1 MASVVVKTIWQSK
14 EIHEAGD
21 PPAGVESRSQLVPE
35 APGGVTNPAKGI
47 TKKKKA
53 VSFHGWVCRTL
64 FGPWG
69 ASSATPCLLL
79 LPRVEPRMSH
89 EPMHWCLNLKRS
101 SACTNVSLLNL
112 AAVEPTDSS
121 GTDSTT
127 EDSGPLALPGP
138 PASPTTPW
146 APDDPDI
153 TELLSGVNSG
163 LVRAKDSITSLKEKT
178 TRVNQHVQTLQS
190 ECSVLSENL
199 ERRRQ
204 EAEELEGYCS
214 QLKENCRKVT
224 RSVEDAEI
232 KTNVLKQNSALLEEK
247 LRYLQQQLQDETPRR
262 QEAELQELEQKLEAG
277 FSRHGL
283 GSVAPNQ
290 SCSGPPGSPEE
301 PPRLRGLVGWGTAPR
316 SGESPYGS
324 DQELQKVSAG
334 LEELRREVSSLTAR
348 WHQEEG
354 AVQEALRLLGGL
366 GGRLDGFL
374 GQWERAQREQ
384 AQTARGLQELRGRAD
399 ELCTMVER
407 SAVSVASLRSE
418 LEGLGPVKPIL
429 EELGRQLQNP
439 RRGPDHSMSLD
450 RSTQGSCARCARYG
464 GGASFLVHSESQED
478 SALKEMGQGQQL
490 SSESL
495 QHLLE
500 RALTPLVDEV
510 KQRGLAPACPSCQR
524 LHKKILPSTASPA
537 APTLLSPG
545 AGAPGL
551 GQTRQ
556 GRGPELHP
564 SAGPRRGLAGQEPA
578 ADGQDEAGVR
588 KEAEGMGG
596 AEKVATL
603 DYLHLKMCSLHDQLS
618 NLPLEGS
625 TGTMGG
631 GSSGGAPPKRGGPAP
646 EQ

>member
-21 PPAGVESRSQLVPE
+21 PPAGIESRSQLVPE
-35 APGGVTNPAKGI
+35 APGGGTSPAKGI

-53 VSFHGWVCRTL
+53 VSFHG
-64 FGPWG
+64 
-69 ASSATPCLLL
+69 
-79 LPRVEPRMSH
+79 VEPRMSH

-112 AAVEPTDSS
+112 AAMEPTDSS

-138 PASPTTPW
+138 PAAATPPW

-153 TELLSGVNSG
+153 TEIMSGVNSG

-178 TRVNQHVQTLQS
+178 TRVNQHVQNLQS

-277 FSRHGL
+277 LSRQGL
-283 GSVAPNQ
+283 GAAAPTQ
-290 SCSGPPGSPEE
+290 GCSGPPGSPDE
-301 PPRLRGLVGWGTAPR
+301 PPRPRCPAPGGWGMGPR
-316 SGESPYGS
+316 AGESPHVS
-324 DQELQKVSAG
+324 EQELQKVSTG

-399 ELCTMVER
+399 ELCT
-407 SAVSVASLRSE
+407 
-418 LEGLGPVKPIL
+418 I
-429 EELGRQLQNP
+429 
-439 RRGPDHSMSLD
+439 
-450 RSTQGSCARCARYG
+450 
-464 GGASFLVHSESQED
+464 
-478 SALKEMGQGQQL
+478 QGQQL
-490 SSESL
+490 STESL
-495 QHLLE
+495 QQLLE

-524 LHKKILPSTASPA
+524 LHKKILELERQALAKHVRAEALSST
-537 APTLLSPG
+537 L
-545 AGAPGL
+545 
-551 GQTRQ
+551 R
-556 GRGPELHP
+556 
-564 SAGPRRGLAGQEPA
+564 LA
-578 ADGQDEAGVR
+578 QDEALR
-588 KEAEGMGG
+588 AKNLLL
-596 AEKVATL
+596 T
-603 DYLHLKMCSLHDQLS
+603 DKM
-618 NLPLEGS
+618 
-625 TGTMGG
+625 
-631 GSSGGAPPKRGGPAP
+631 KP
-646 EQ
+646 E

>member
-21 PPAGVESRSQLVPE
+21 PPTGVEGRSQLVPE
-35 APGGVTNPAKGI
+35 APGGVTSPVKGI
-47 TKKKKA
+47 AKKKKA
-53 VSFHGWVCRTL
+53 VSFHG
-64 FGPWG
+64 
-69 ASSATPCLLL
+69 
-79 LPRVEPRMSH
+79 VEPRMSY
-89 EPMHWCLNLKRS
+89 EPMHCCLNLKRS

-112 AAVEPTDSS
+112 AAMEPTDSS
-121 GTDSTT
+121 GTDSTV
-127 EDSGPLALPGP
+127 EDSSLLALPVP
-138 PASPTTPW
+138 IPPW

-153 TELLSGVNSG
+153 TEILSWVNSG
-163 LVRAKDSITSLKEKT
+163 LVHAKDSITSLKEKT

-247 LRYLQQQLQDETPRR
+247 LRYLQMQDETPRR
-262 QEAELQELEQKLEAG
+262 QEAELQGLEQKLEAG
-277 FSRHGL
+277 LSRQGL
-283 GSVAPNQ
+283 GLATQPPG
-290 SCSGPPGSPEE
+290 CSSPPGSPDES
-301 PPRLRGLVGWGTAPR
+301 PRRRGLAPGGWGMGPR
-316 SGESPYGS
+316 AGEGPIVSE
-324 DQELQKVSAG
+324 QELQKISAY

-366 GGRLDGFL
+366 GGRLDSFL

-384 AQTARGLQELRGRAD
+384 AQAARGLQELRGRTE
-399 ELCTMVER
+399 ELCTTVER

-418 LEGLGPVKPIL
+418 LQALGPVKPIL
-429 EELGRQLQNP
+429 EELGRHFQSS
-439 RRGPDHSMSLD
+439 RRGSDLSMNLD
-450 RSTQGSCARCARYG
+450 RAPQGSCARCA
-464 GGASFLVHSESQED
+464 S
-478 SALKEMGQGQQL
+478 QGQQL
-490 SSESL
+490 STEFL
-495 QHLLE
+495 QQLLE

-510 KQRGLAPACPSCQR
+510 KQKGLVPACPSCQR
-524 LHKKILPSTASPA
+524 LHKKILELERQALAKHVRAEALSST
-537 APTLLSPG
+537 L
-545 AGAPGL
+545 
-551 GQTRQ
+551 R
-556 GRGPELHP
+556 
-564 SAGPRRGLAGQEPA
+564 LA
-578 ADGQDEAGVR
+578 QDEALR
-588 KEAEGMGG
+588 AKNLLLTDKMKPE
-596 AEKVATL
+596 EKVAAL

-625 TGTMGG
+625 MGTMGG
-631 GSSGGAPPKRGGPAP
+631 GSDGGTPPKRGGPTP

>member
-21 PPAGVESRSQLVPE
+21 PPAGVESRAQLVPE
-35 APGGVTNPAKGI
+35 APGGVTSPAKGI

-53 VSFHGWVCRTL
+53 VSFHG
-64 FGPWG
+64 
-69 ASSATPCLLL
+69 
-79 LPRVEPRMSH
+79 VEPRMSH

-112 AAVEPTDSS
+112 AAMEPDSS

-146 APDDPDI
+146 APEDPDI

-277 FSRHGL
+277 LSRHGL
-283 GSVAPNQ
+283 SPATPIQG
-290 SCSGPPGSPEE
+290 CSGPPGSPEE
-301 PPRLRGLVGWGTAPR
+301 PPRPRGLSSSGWGMAIR
-316 SGESPYGS
+316 AGEGPSLS
-324 DQELQKVSAG
+324 EQELQKVSTG
-334 LEELRREVSSLTAR
+334 LEELRREVSSLAAR

-384 AQTARGLQELRGRAD
+384 AQSARGLQELRGRAD

-418 LEGLGPVKPIL
+418 LEALGPVKPIL
-429 EELGRQLQNP
+429 EELGRQLQNS
-439 RRGPDHSMSLD
+439 RRGADHVLNLD
-450 RSTQGSCARCARYG
+450 RSAQGPCARCA
-464 GGASFLVHSESQED
+464 S
-478 SALKEMGQGQQL
+478 QGQQL
-490 SSESL
+490 STESL
-495 QHLLE
+495 QQLLE

-510 KQRGLAPACPSCQR
+510 KQKGLAPACPSCQR
-524 LHKKILPSTASPA
+524 LHKKILPSPVSPA

-564 SAGPRRGLAGQEPA
+564 SAGPRRGRSGQEPT

-588 KEAEGMGG
+588 TEAEGMGG
-596 AEKVATL
+596 GEKVATL
-603 DYLHLKMCSLHDQLS
+603 DYMHLKMCSLHDQLS
-618 NLPLEGS
+618 HLPLEGS
-625 TGTMGG
+625 TGAMGG
-631 GSSGGAPPKRGGPAP
+631 GSTGGAPPKRGGPGS

>member
-35 APGGVTNPAKGI
+35 APGGVTTPAKGI

-53 VSFHGWVCRTL
+53 VSFHG
-64 FGPWG
+64 
-69 ASSATPCLLL
+69 
-79 LPRVEPRMSH
+79 VEPRMSH
-89 EPMHWCLNLKRS
+89 GPMHWCLNLKRS

-112 AAVEPTDSS
+112 AATEPVDSS

-127 EDSGPLALPGP
+127 EDSGLLALPVP
-138 PASPTTPW
+138 PVSPTPPW
-146 APDDPDI
+146 ASDDPDI
-153 TELLSGVNSG
+153 TEILSGVNSG

-262 QEAELQELEQKLEAG
+262 QEAELQELEQKLDPG
-277 FSRHGL
+277 LSRHGL
-283 GSVAPNQ
+283 GPTAQ
-290 SCSGPPGSPEE
+290 SLGCSGPPGSPDE
-301 PPRLRGLVGWGTAPR
+301 PPRPRSMAPGGWGMGPR
-316 SGESPYGS
+316 AGEGPIISE
-324 DQELQKVSAG
+324 QEIQKVSAG

-384 AQTARGLQELRGRAD
+384 AQAARGLQELRGRAD
-399 ELCTMVER
+399 ELCTLVER
-407 SAVSVASLRSE
+407 SAVSVASLRSD

-429 EELGRQLQNP
+429 EELGRQFQSS
-439 RRGPDHSMSLD
+439 RRGSDLSMNLD
-450 RSTQGSCARCARYG
+450 RPPQGSCARCA
-464 GGASFLVHSESQED
+464 SQG
-478 SALKEMGQGQQL
+478 SQL
-490 SSESL
+490 STESL
-495 QHLLE
+495 QQLLE

-524 LHKKILPSTASPA
+524 LHKKILPSPASPA
-537 APTLLSPG
+537 VPTLLSPG

-564 SAGPRRGLAGQEPA
+564 SAGPRRSLAGQEPA
-578 ADGQDEAGVR
+578 ADGQDEAGG
-588 KEAEGMGG
+588 EGGRSG
-596 AEKVATL
+596 LSTLEDVLPPRSTQQPAT
-603 DYLHLKMCSLHDQLS
+603 
-618 NLPLEGS
+618 
-625 TGTMGG
+625 
-631 GSSGGAPPKRGGPAP
+631 
-646 EQ
+646 

>member
-21 PPAGVESRSQLVPE
+21 PPAGVESHSQLVPE
-35 APGGVTNPAKGI
+35 APGGVSTPAKGI

-53 VSFHGWVCRTL
+53 VSFHG
-64 FGPWG
+64 
-69 ASSATPCLLL
+69 
-79 LPRVEPRMSH
+79 VEPRMSH
-89 EPMHWCLNLKRS
+89 KPMHWCLNLKRS

-112 AAVEPTDSS
+112 AAMEPTDSS

-127 EDSGPLALPGP
+127 EDSGPLALPVP
-138 PASPTTPW
+138 PASPTLPW
-146 APDDPDI
+146 ASDDPDI
-153 TELLSGVNSG
+153 SEILSGVNSG

-214 QLKENCRKVT
+214 QLKVT
-224 RSVEDAEI
+224 QSVEDAEI

-247 LRYLQQQLQDETPRR
+247 LRYLQQQLQNETPRR
-262 QEAELQELEQKLEAG
+262 QEAELQELQQKLEAG
-277 FSRHGL
+277 LSRQGL
-283 GSVAPNQ
+283 GPPAQPPGS
-290 SCSGPPGSPEE
+290 SGPPGSPNE
-301 PPRLRGLVGWGTAPR
+301 PPRPRSMASGGWGMGPR
-316 SGESPYGS
+316 AGEGPVVSE
-324 DQELQKVSAG
+324 QELQKVSAG

-399 ELCTMVER
+399 ELCTLVER

-418 LEGLGPVKPIL
+418 LEGLGPMKPIL
-429 EELGRQLQNP
+429 EELGRQFRSS
-439 RRGPDHSMSLD
+439 RRGSDLSMTLD
-450 RSTQGSCARCARYG
+450 RPPQGSCARCA
-464 GGASFLVHSESQED
+464 S
-478 SALKEMGQGQQL
+478 QGQQL
-490 SSESL
+490 STESL
-495 QHLLE
+495 QQLLE

-524 LHKKILPSTASPA
+524 LHKKILPSLASPA

-556 GRGPELHP
+556 GRGPKLHP
-564 SAGPRRGLAGQEPA
+564 SAGPRRSLAGQEPA
-578 ADGQDEAGVR
+578 ADRQDEAGVR
-588 KEAEGMGG
+588 KEAEGVGG
-596 AEKVATL
+596 GEKVATL
-603 DYLHLKMCSLHDQLS
+603 DYVHLKMCSLHDQLS

-625 TGTMGG
+625 TGTTGG
-631 GSSGGAPPKRGGPAP
+631 GSGGGAPPKRGGPAP

>member
-21 PPAGVESRSQLVPE
+21 PPAGVESRAQLVPE
-35 APGGVTNPAKGI
+35 APGGVTTPAKGI

-53 VSFHGWVCRTL
+53 VSFHG
-64 FGPWG
+64 
-69 ASSATPCLLL
+69 
-79 LPRVEPRMSH
+79 VEPRMSH

-121 GTDSTT
+121 GTDSIT
-127 EDSGPLALPGP
+127 EDSGSLALPVP
-138 PASPTTPW
+138 PASPTPPW
-146 APDDPDI
+146 ASDDPDI
-153 TELLSGVNSG
+153 TEILSGVNSG

-214 QLKENCRKVT
+214 QLKVSRAPRPGVLTQENCRKVT

-277 FSRHGL
+277 LSRHGL
-283 GSVAPNQ
+283 GPTAQ
-290 SCSGPPGSPEE
+290 SPGCSGTPGSPDE
-301 PPRLRGLVGWGTAPR
+301 PPRPRSMAPGGWGMGPR
-316 SGESPYGS
+316 AGEGPIISE
-324 DQELQKVSAG
+324 QEMQKVSAG
-334 LEELRREVSSLTAR
+334 LEDLRREVSSLTAR

-407 SAVSVASLRSE
+407 SAVSVASLRSD

-429 EELGRQLQNP
+429 EELGRQLQSS
-439 RRGPDHSMSLD
+439 RRGSDLSMNLD
-450 RSTQGSCARCARYG
+450 RLSQGSCVRCA
-464 GGASFLVHSESQED
+464 S
-478 SALKEMGQGQQL
+478 QGQQL
-490 SSESL
+490 STESL
-495 QHLLE
+495 QQLLE

-510 KQRGLAPACPSCQR
+510 KQKGLAPACPSCQR
-524 LHKKILPSTASPA
+524 LHKKILELERQALAKHVRAEALSST
-537 APTLLSPG
+537 L
-545 AGAPGL
+545 
-551 GQTRQ
+551 R
-556 GRGPELHP
+556 
-564 SAGPRRGLAGQEPA
+564 LA
-578 ADGQDEAGVR
+578 QDEALR
-588 KEAEGMGG
+588 AKNLLLTDKMKPE
-596 AEKVATL
+596 EKVAAL

-631 GSSGGAPPKRGGPAP
+631 GSGGGTPPKRGGPTP

>member
-21 PPAGVESRSQLVPE
+21 PPAGVESRAQLVPE
-35 APGGVTNPAKGI
+35 APGGVTTPAKGI

-53 VSFHGWVCRTL
+53 VSFHG
-64 FGPWG
+64 
-69 ASSATPCLLL
+69 
-79 LPRVEPRMSH
+79 VEPRMSH

-121 GTDSTT
+121 GTDSIT
-127 EDSGPLALPGP
+127 EDSGSLALPVP
-138 PASPTTPW
+138 PASPTPPW
-146 APDDPDI
+146 ASDDPDI
-153 TELLSGVNSG
+153 TEILSGVNSG

-277 FSRHGL
+277 LSRHGL
-283 GSVAPNQ
+283 GPTAQ
-290 SCSGPPGSPEE
+290 SPGCSGTPGSPDE
-301 PPRLRGLVGWGTAPR
+301 PPRPRSMAPGGWGMGPR
-316 SGESPYGS
+316 AGEGPIISE
-324 DQELQKVSAG
+324 QEMQKVSAG
-334 LEELRREVSSLTAR
+334 LEDLRREVSSLTAR

-407 SAVSVASLRSE
+407 SAVSVASLRSD

-429 EELGRQLQNP
+429 EELGRQLQSS
-439 RRGPDHSMSLD
+439 RRGSDLSMNLD
-450 RSTQGSCARCARYG
+450 RLSQGSCVRCARAVWYPLG
-464 GGASFLVHSESQED
+464 VGIPRHRRNYPHCENQRIPD
-478 SALKEMGQGQQL
+478 ALQGQQL
-490 SSESL
+490 STESL
-495 QHLLE
+495 QQLLE

-510 KQRGLAPACPSCQR
+510 KQKGLAPACPSCQR
-524 LHKKILPSTASPA
+524 LHKKILELERQALAKHVRAEALSST
-537 APTLLSPG
+537 L
-545 AGAPGL
+545 
-551 GQTRQ
+551 R
-556 GRGPELHP
+556 
-564 SAGPRRGLAGQEPA
+564 LA
-578 ADGQDEAGVR
+578 QDEALR
-588 KEAEGMGG
+588 AKNLLLTDKMKPE
-596 AEKVATL
+596 EKVAAL

-631 GSSGGAPPKRGGPAP
+631 GSGGGTPPKRGGPTP

>member
-21 PPAGVESRSQLVPE
+21 PPAGVESHSELVPE
-35 APGGVTNPAKGI
+35 APEGVNTPAKGI

-53 VSFHGWVCRTL
+53 VSFHG
-64 FGPWG
+64 
-69 ASSATPCLLL
+69 
-79 LPRVEPRMSH
+79 VEPRMSH
-89 EPMHWCLNLKRS
+89 KPMHWCLNLKRS

-112 AAVEPTDSS
+112 AATEPTDSS

-127 EDSGPLALPGP
+127 EDSGPLALPVP
-138 PASPTTPW
+138 PASPTLPW
-146 APDDPDI
+146 ASDDPDI
-153 TELLSGVNSG
+153 SEILSGVNSG

-204 EAEELEGYCS
+204 EAEELEGYCC
-214 QLKENCRKVT
+214 QLKGPCPGVLTQENCLKVT
-224 RSVEDAEI
+224 QSVEDAEI

-247 LRYLQQQLQDETPRR
+247 LRYLQQQLQNETPRR

-277 FSRHGL
+277 LSLQGL
-283 GSVAPNQ
+283 GPPAQPPGS
-290 SCSGPPGSPEE
+290 SGPPGSPNE
-301 PPRLRGLVGWGTAPR
+301 PPRPRSMASGGWGMRPR
-316 SGESPYGS
+316 AGEGPVVSE
-324 DQELQKVSAG
+324 QELQKVSAG

-399 ELCTMVER
+399 ELCTLVER

-418 LEGLGPVKPIL
+418 LEGLGPMKPIL
-429 EELGRQLQNP
+429 EELGRQFRSS
-439 RRGPDHSMSLD
+439 RRGSDLSMTLD
-450 RSTQGSCARCARYG
+450 RPPQGSCARCA
-464 GGASFLVHSESQED
+464 S
-478 SALKEMGQGQQL
+478 QGQQL
-490 SSESL
+490 STESL
-495 QHLLE
+495 QQLLE

-524 LHKKILPSTASPA
+524 LHKKILPSPASPA

-551 GQTRQ
+551 GQTHQ
-556 GRGPELHP
+556 GRGPKLHP
-564 SAGPRRGLAGQEPA
+564 STGPRRSLAGQEPA
-578 ADGQDEAGVR
+578 ADRQDEAGVR
-588 KEAEGMGG
+588 KEAEGVGG
-596 AEKVATL
+596 GEKVATL
-603 DYLHLKMCSLHDQLS
+603 DYVHLKMCSLHDQLS

-631 GSSGGAPPKRGGPAP
+631 GSGGGAPPKRGGPAP

>member
-21 PPAGVESRSQLVPE
+21 PPAGVESRAQLVPE
-35 APGGVTNPAKGI
+35 APGGVTSPAKGI

-53 VSFHGWVCRTL
+53 VSFHG
-64 FGPWG
+64 
-69 ASSATPCLLL
+69 
-79 LPRVEPRMSH
+79 VEPRMSH
-89 EPMHWCLNLKRS
+89 ESMHWCLNLKRS

-112 AAVEPTDSS
+112 AAMEPDSS

-146 APDDPDI
+146 APEDPDI

-262 QEAELQELEQKLEAG
+262 QEAELQELERKLEAG
-277 FSRHGL
+277 LSRHGL
-283 GSVAPNQ
+283 GPTTPVQ
-290 SCSGPPGSPEE
+290 GCSGPPGSPEE
-301 PPRLRGLVGWGTAPR
+301 PPRPRGLSSTGWGMAIR
-316 SGESPYGS
+316 AGEGPSPS
-324 DQELQKVSAG
+324 EQELQKVSTG
-334 LEELRREVSSLTAR
+334 LEELRPWLSWNSVDRTGPQTQRSACLCLPSEEREVSSLAAR

-384 AQTARGLQELRGRAD
+384 AQTARGLQELRGRAE
-399 ELCTMVER
+399 ELYTMVER
-407 SAVSVASLRSE
+407 SAVSVASLRRE
-418 LEGLGPVKPIL
+418 LEALGPVKPIL
-429 EELGRQLQNP
+429 EELGRQLQNS
-439 RRGPDHSMSLD
+439 RRGADHVLNLD
-450 RSTQGSCARCARYG
+450 RSAQGPCALCA
-464 GGASFLVHSESQED
+464 S
-478 SALKEMGQGQQL
+478 QGQQL
-490 SSESL
+490 SMESL
-495 QHLLE
+495 QQLLE
-500 RALTPLVDEV
+500 RALTPLLDEV
-510 KQRGLAPACPSCQR
+510 KQKGLAPACPNCQR
-524 LHKKILPSTASPA
+524 LHKKILELERQALAKRVRAEALSST
-537 APTLLSPG
+537 L
-545 AGAPGL
+545 
-551 GQTRQ
+551 R
-556 GRGPELHP
+556 
-564 SAGPRRGLAGQEPA
+564 LA
-578 ADGQDEAGVR
+578 QDEVVR
-588 KEAEGMGG
+588 AKNLLL
-596 AEKVATL
+596 T
-603 DYLHLKMCSLHDQLS
+603 DKM
-618 NLPLEGS
+618 
-625 TGTMGG
+625 
-631 GSSGGAPPKRGGPAP
+631 KP
-646 EQ
+646 E

>member
-1 MASVVVKTIWQSK
+1 MRQACGDRNFEGQWSKEVDSLRGRSPWERGAPHAMASVVVKTIWQSK

-35 APGGVTNPAKGI
+35 APGGVTSPAKGI
-47 TKKKKA
+47 SKKKKA
-53 VSFHGWVCRTL
+53 VSFHG
-64 FGPWG
+64 
-69 ASSATPCLLL
+69 
-79 LPRVEPRMSH
+79 VEPRMSH

-112 AAVEPTDSS
+112 ATMEPTDSS

-127 EDSGPLALPGP
+127 DDSGLLALPGP
-138 PASPTTPW
+138 PASPTPPW

-153 TELLSGVNSG
+153 TEILNGVNSG

-214 QLKENCRKVT
+214 QLKGPRPGVLTQENCRKVT

-232 KTNVLKQNSALLEEK
+232 KTNVLKQNSALLE
-247 LRYLQQQLQDETPRR
+247 DETPRR

-277 FSRHGL
+277 LSRHGL
-283 GSVAPNQ
+283 GPAAQ
-290 SCSGPPGSPEE
+290 PPGSSGSPGSPKE
-301 PPRLRGLVGWGTAPR
+301 PPRPRSLAPGGWGMGPR
-316 SGESPYGS
+316 TGESPIGS
-324 DQELQKVSAG
+324 EQELQKVCAG

-384 AQTARGLQELRGRAD
+384 AQTARGLQELRGRTD

-407 SAVSVASLRSE
+407 SAVSVASLRSD

-429 EELGRQLQNP
+429 EELGRQFQSS
-439 RRGPDHSMSLD
+439 RRGSDLSMNLD
-450 RSTQGSCARCARYG
+450 RGPQGSCARCA
-464 GGASFLVHSESQED
+464 S
-478 SALKEMGQGQQL
+478 QGQQL
-490 SSESL
+490 STESL
-495 QHLLE
+495 QQLLE

-510 KQRGLAPACPSCQR
+510 KQRGLAPACPNCQR
-524 LHKKILPSTASPA
+524 LHKKILELERQALAKHVRAEALSST
-537 APTLLSPG
+537 L
-545 AGAPGL
+545 
-551 GQTRQ
+551 R
-556 GRGPELHP
+556 
-564 SAGPRRGLAGQEPA
+564 LA
-578 ADGQDEAGVR
+578 QDEALR
-588 KEAEGMGG
+588 AKNLLLTDKMKPEEKG
-596 AEKVATL
+596 AAL

-631 GSSGGAPPKRGGPAP
+631 GSGGGTPPKRGGPAP

>member
-21 PPAGVESRSQLVPE
+21 PPVGVESRAQLVPE
-35 APGGVTNPAKGI
+35 APGGVTSPTKGI

-53 VSFHGWVCRTL
+53 VSFHG
-64 FGPWG
+64 
-69 ASSATPCLLL
+69 
-79 LPRVEPRMSH
+79 VEPRMSH

-112 AAVEPTDSS
+112 AAMEPDSS

-138 PASPTTPW
+138 PASPVPPW
-146 APDDPDI
+146 APEDPDI

-214 QLKENCRKVT
+214 QLKE
-224 RSVEDAEI
+224 
-232 KTNVLKQNSALLEEK
+232 K

-277 FSRHGL
+277 LSRHGL
-283 GSVAPNQ
+283 SSATPNQ
-290 SCSGPPGSPEE
+290 GCSGPPGSPEE
-301 PPRLRGLVGWGTAPR
+301 PPRPRGLASSAWGMAPR
-316 SGESPYGS
+316 AGEGPSLTE
-324 DQELQKVSAG
+324 QELQKVSTG
-334 LEELRREVSSLTAR
+334 LEELRREVSSLAAR

-374 GQWERAQREQ
+374 GQWELAQREQ
-384 AQTARGLQELRGRAD
+384 AQSARGLQELRGRAD

-418 LEGLGPVKPIL
+418 LEALGPVKPVL
-429 EELGRQLQNP
+429 EELGRQLQNS
-439 RRGPDHSMSLD
+439 RRGADHVLNLD
-450 RSTQGSCARCARYG
+450 RSAQGPCARCA
-464 GGASFLVHSESQED
+464 S
-478 SALKEMGQGQQL
+478 QGQQL
-490 SSESL
+490 STESL
-495 QHLLE
+495 QQLLE

-510 KQRGLAPACPSCQR
+510 KQKGLAPACPSCQR
-524 LHKKILPSTASPA
+524 LHKKILELERQALAKHVRAEALSST
-537 APTLLSPG
+537 L
-545 AGAPGL
+545 
-551 GQTRQ
+551 R
-556 GRGPELHP
+556 
-564 SAGPRRGLAGQEPA
+564 LA
-578 ADGQDEAGVR
+578 QDEAVR
-588 KEAEGMGG
+588 AKNLLLTDKMKPE
-596 AEKVATL
+596 EKVATL
-603 DYLHLKMCSLHDQLS
+603 DYMHLKMCSLHDQLS
-618 NLPLEGS
+618 HLPLEGS
-625 TGTMGG
+625 TGAMGG
-631 GSSGGAPPKRGGPAP
+631 GSTGAAPPKRGGPGS

>member
-21 PPAGVESRSQLVPE
+21 PPAGVESHSELVPE
-35 APGGVTNPAKGI
+35 APEGVNTPAKGI

-53 VSFHGWVCRTL
+53 VSFHG
-64 FGPWG
+64 
-69 ASSATPCLLL
+69 
-79 LPRVEPRMSH
+79 VEPRMSH
-89 EPMHWCLNLKRS
+89 KPMHWCLNLKRS

-112 AAVEPTDSS
+112 AATEPTDSS

-127 EDSGPLALPGP
+127 EDSGPLALPVP
-138 PASPTTPW
+138 PASPTLPW
-146 APDDPDI
+146 ASDDPDI
-153 TELLSGVNSG
+153 SEILSGVNSG

-204 EAEELEGYCS
+204 EAEELEGYCC
-214 QLKENCRKVT
+214 QLKGPCPGVLTQENCLKVT
-224 RSVEDAEI
+224 QSVEDAEI

-247 LRYLQQQLQDETPRR
+247 LRYLQQQLQNETPRR

-277 FSRHGL
+277 LSLQGL
-283 GSVAPNQ
+283 GPPAQPPGS
-290 SCSGPPGSPEE
+290 SGPPGSPNE
-301 PPRLRGLVGWGTAPR
+301 PPRPRSMASGGWGMRPR
-316 SGESPYGS
+316 AGEGPVVSE
-324 DQELQKVSAG
+324 QELQKVSAG

-399 ELCTMVER
+399 ELCTLVER

-418 LEGLGPVKPIL
+418 LEGLGPMKPIL
-429 EELGRQLQNP
+429 EELGRQFRSS
-439 RRGPDHSMSLD
+439 RRGSDLSMTLD
-450 RSTQGSCARCARYG
+450 RPPQGSCARCA
-464 GGASFLVHSESQED
+464 S
-478 SALKEMGQGQQL
+478 QGQQL
-490 SSESL
+490 STESL
-495 QHLLE
+495 QQLLE

-524 LHKKILPSTASPA
+524 LHKKILELERQALAKHIRAEALSST
-537 APTLLSPG
+537 L
-545 AGAPGL
+545 
-551 GQTRQ
+551 R
-556 GRGPELHP
+556 
-564 SAGPRRGLAGQEPA
+564 LA
-578 ADGQDEAGVR
+578 QDEALR
-588 KEAEGMGG
+588 AKNLLLTDKMKPE
-596 AEKVATL
+596 EKVATL
-603 DYLHLKMCSLHDQLS
+603 DYVHLKMCSLHDQLS

-631 GSSGGAPPKRGGPAP
+631 GSGGGAPPKRGGPAP

>member
-21 PPAGVESRSQLVPE
+21 PPAGVESRSQVVPE
-35 APGGVTNPAKGI
+35 APGGVTTPAKGI

-53 VSFHGWVCRTL
+53 VSFHG
-64 FGPWG
+64 
-69 ASSATPCLLL
+69 
-79 LPRVEPRMSH
+79 VEPRMSH

-112 AAVEPTDSS
+112 AAMEPTDSS

-127 EDSGPLALPGP
+127 DDSGPLALPVP
-138 PASPTTPW
+138 PASPTQPW
-146 APDDPDI
+146 ASDDPDI
-153 TELLSGVNSG
+153 TEILSGVNSG

-247 LRYLQQQLQDETPRR
+247 LRFLQQQLQDETPRR
-262 QEAELQELEQKLEAG
+262 QEAELQELEQKLDAG
-277 FSRHGL
+277 LSRHGL
-283 GSVAPNQ
+283 GPVAP
-290 SCSGPPGSPEE
+290 SPGCSGPPGSPDE
-301 PPRLRGLVGWGTAPR
+301 PPRPRSMAPGGWGMGPR
-316 SGESPYGS
+316 AGEGPIISE
-324 DQELQKVSAG
+324 QELQKFSAG

-384 AQTARGLQELRGRAD
+384 AQAARGLQELRGRAD

-407 SAVSVASLRSE
+407 SAVSVASLRSD

-429 EELGRQLQNP
+429 EELGRQFQSS
-439 RRGPDHSMSLD
+439 RRGSDLSMNLD
-450 RSTQGSCARCARYG
+450 RPPQGSCARCA
-464 GGASFLVHSESQED
+464 SQG
-478 SALKEMGQGQQL
+478 SQL

-495 QHLLE
+495 QQLLE

-524 LHKKILPSTASPA
+524 LHKKILPSPASPA

-564 SAGPRRGLAGQEPA
+564 SAGPRRSLAGQEPA

-596 AEKVATL
+596 GEKVATL

-631 GSSGGAPPKRGGPAP
+631 GSGGTTPPKRGGPTP

>member
-53 VSFHGWVCRTL
+53 VSFHG
-64 FGPWG
+64 
-69 ASSATPCLLL
+69 
-79 LPRVEPRMSH
+79 VEPRMSH

-283 GSVAPNQ
+283 GSAGPNLG
-290 SCSGPPGSPEE
+290 CSGPPGSPEE

-429 EELGRQLQNP
+429 EELGRQFQNP

-450 RSTQGSCARCARYG
+450 RPTQGSCARCA
-464 GGASFLVHSESQED
+464 S
-478 SALKEMGQGQQL
+478 QGQQL

-524 LHKKILPSTASPA
+524 LHKKILELERQALAKHVRAEALSST
-537 APTLLSPG
+537 L
-545 AGAPGL
+545 
-551 GQTRQ
+551 R
-556 GRGPELHP
+556 
-564 SAGPRRGLAGQEPA
+564 LA
-578 ADGQDEAGVR
+578 QDEALR
-588 KEAEGMGG
+588 AKNLLLTDKMKPE
-596 AEKVATL
+596 EKVATL

>member
-21 PPAGVESRSQLVPE
+21 PPAGVESCSQLIPE
-35 APGGVTNPAKGI
+35 APGGVISPAKGI

-53 VSFHGWVCRTL
+53 VSFHG
-64 FGPWG
+64 
-69 ASSATPCLLL
+69 
-79 LPRVEPRMSH
+79 VEPRMSH

-112 AAVEPTDSS
+112 AAMETTDSS

-127 EDSGPLALPGP
+127 EDSSGPPALLGP
-138 PASPTTPW
+138 PASPAPPW

-153 TELLSGVNSG
+153 TEILSGVNNG

-178 TRVNQHVQTLQS
+178 TRVNQHVQSLQS

-214 QLKENCRKVT
+214 QLKGPCPGVLTQENCRKVT

-277 FSRHGL
+277 LSRHGL
-283 GSVAPNQ
+283 GPAAASQ
-290 SCSGPPGSPEE
+290 GCSGPPGSPNE
-301 PPRLRGLVGWGTAPR
+301 PPRPRSMAPGGWGWGQGR
-316 SGESPYGS
+316 GEPLASE
-324 DQELQKVSAG
+324 QELQRVSAG
-334 LEELRREVSSLTAR
+334 LEKSRRDVSSLTAR

-399 ELCTMVER
+399 ELCNLVER

-429 EELGRQLQNP
+429 EELGRQLQSS
-439 RRGPDHSMSLD
+439 RRGSDLSMNLD
-450 RSTQGSCARCARYG
+450 RSPQGSCARCA
-464 GGASFLVHSESQED
+464 S
-478 SALKEMGQGQQL
+478 QGQQL
-490 SSESL
+490 STESL
-495 QHLLE
+495 QQLLE

-524 LHKKILPSTASPA
+524 LHKKILELERQALAKHVRAEALSST
-537 APTLLSPG
+537 L
-545 AGAPGL
+545 
-551 GQTRQ
+551 R
-556 GRGPELHP
+556 
-564 SAGPRRGLAGQEPA
+564 LA
-578 ADGQDEAGVR
+578 QDEALR
-588 KEAEGMGG
+588 AKNLLLTDKMKPE
-596 AEKVATL
+596 EKVAAL
-603 DYLHLKMCSLHDQLS
+603 DYLHLKMCSIHDQLS

-631 GSSGGAPPKRGGPAP
+631 SSGGTPPKRGGSAP

>member
-21 PPAGVESRSQLVPE
+21 PPAGVESHSQMVPK
-35 APGGVTNPAKGI
+35 APGGVTSPAKGI
-47 TKKKKA
+47 SKKKKA
-53 VSFHGWVCRTL
+53 VSFHG
-64 FGPWG
+64 
-69 ASSATPCLLL
+69 
-79 LPRVEPRMSH
+79 VEPRMSH

-121 GTDSTT
+121 VTDSTT
-127 EDSGPLALPGP
+127 DDSSSLALPVP
-138 PASPTTPW
+138 PASPTPPW

-153 TELLSGVNSG
+153 TEILSGVNSG

-214 QLKENCRKVT
+214 QLKE
-224 RSVEDAEI
+224 
-232 KTNVLKQNSALLEEK
+232 K
-247 LRYLQQQLQDETPRR
+247 LRYLQQHLQDETPRR
-262 QEAELQELEQKLEAG
+262 QEAQLQELEQKLEAG
-277 FSRHGL
+277 LSRQGLNLAAQPL
-283 GSVAPNQ
+283 GS
-290 SCSGPPGSPEE
+290 SGSPGSPED
-301 PPRLRGLVGWGTAPR
+301 PPRPR
-316 SGESPYGS
+316 SLVPGSWGMGPRAGEGLGMSE
-324 DQELQKVSAG
+324 QEVQKVSTG

-384 AQTARGLQELRGRAD
+384 AQTARGLQELRGRTD

-429 EELGRQLQNP
+429 EELGRQLQNS
-439 RRGPDHSMSLD
+439 RRGSDLTMNLD
-450 RSTQGSCARCARYG
+450 RVPQGGSCTRCA
-464 GGASFLVHSESQED
+464 S
-478 SALKEMGQGQQL
+478 QGQQL
-490 SSESL
+490 STESL
-495 QHLLE
+495 QQLLE

-524 LHKKILPSTASPA
+524 LHKKILPSQASPA

-564 SAGPRRGLAGQEPA
+564 SAGPRRSHAGQEPA
-578 ADGQDEAGVR
+578 ADGQDEAGG
-588 KEAEGMGG
+588 EGGLSG
-596 AEKVATL
+596 LSTLEDVLPPRSTQQPAT
-603 DYLHLKMCSLHDQLS
+603 
-618 NLPLEGS
+618 
-625 TGTMGG
+625 
-631 GSSGGAPPKRGGPAP
+631 
-646 EQ
+646 

>member
-35 APGGVTNPAKGI
+35 TPGGVTSPVKGI
-47 TKKKKA
+47 AKKKKA
-53 VSFHGWVCRTL
+53 VSFHG
-64 FGPWG
+64 
-69 ASSATPCLLL
+69 
-79 LPRVEPRMSH
+79 VEPRMSH

-112 AAVEPTDSS
+112 AAMEPTDSS

-127 EDSGPLALPGP
+127 EDSSSLALPVP
-138 PASPTTPW
+138 PASPTPPW

-153 TELLSGVNSG
+153 TEILKKSLPPGLMEQEHRESKTRSPGPQFHQPFQGRIKSGVNSG

-199 ERRRQ
+199 EKRRQ

-277 FSRHGL
+277 LSRHGL
-283 GSVAPNQ
+283 GPATQPPG
-290 SCSGPPGSPEE
+290 CSGPPGSPDE
-301 PPRLRGLVGWGTAPR
+301 PPRPRGLAPGGWGMGPR
-316 SGESPYGS
+316 AGEGPIVSE
-324 DQELQKVSAG
+324 QELQKVSAG
-334 LEELRREVSSLTAR
+334 LEELR
-348 WHQEEG
+348 
-354 AVQEALRLLGGL
+354 
-366 GGRLDGFL
+366 
-374 GQWERAQREQ
+374 
-384 AQTARGLQELRGRAD
+384 
-399 ELCTMVER
+399 VER

-429 EELGRQLQNP
+429 EELGRQFQSS
-439 RRGPDHSMSLD
+439 RRVSDLSMNLD
-450 RSTQGSCARCARYG
+450 RGAQGSCTRCA
-464 GGASFLVHSESQED
+464 S
-478 SALKEMGQGQQL
+478 QGQQL
-490 SSESL
+490 STESL
-495 QHLLE
+495 QQLLE

-524 LHKKILPSTASPA
+524 LHKKILVPRTMGHRGPVCDQ
-537 APTLLSPG
+537 G
-545 AGAPGL
+545 RGRGAPG
-551 GQTRQ
+551 TRILL
-556 GRGPELHP
+556 ELERQ
-564 SAGPRRGLAGQEPA
+564 ALAKHVRAEA
-578 ADGQDEAGVR
+578 LSSTLRLAQDEALR
-588 KEAEGMGG
+588 AKNLLLTDKMKPE
-596 AEKVATL
+596 EKVAAL

-631 GSSGGAPPKRGGPAP
+631 GSGGGTPPKRGGPTP

>member
-21 PPAGVESRSQLVPE
+21 PPAGVESHSELVPE
-35 APGGVTNPAKGI
+35 APEGVSPPAKGI

-53 VSFHGWVCRTL
+53 VSFHG
-64 FGPWG
+64 
-69 ASSATPCLLL
+69 
-79 LPRVEPRMSH
+79 VEPRMSH
-89 EPMHWCLNLKRS
+89 KPMHWCLNLKRS

-112 AAVEPTDSS
+112 AAMEPTDSS

-127 EDSGPLALPGP
+127 EDSGPLALPVP
-138 PASPTTPW
+138 PASPTLPW
-146 APDDPDI
+146 ASDDPDI
-153 TELLSGVNSG
+153 SEILSGVNSG

-214 QLKENCRKVT
+214 QLKENCLKVT
-224 RSVEDAEI
+224 QSVEDAEI

-247 LRYLQQQLQDETPRR
+247 LRYLQQQLQNETPRR

-277 FSRHGL
+277 LSRQGL
-283 GSVAPNQ
+283 GPPAQPHGS
-290 SCSGPPGSPEE
+290 SGPPGSPNE
-301 PPRLRGLVGWGTAPR
+301 PPRPRSLASGGWGMGPR
-316 SGESPYGS
+316 AGEGPVVSE
-324 DQELQKVSAG
+324 QELQKVSAG

-399 ELCTMVER
+399 ELYTLVER

-418 LEGLGPVKPIL
+418 LEGLGPMKPIL
-429 EELGRQLQNP
+429 EELGRQFRSS
-439 RRGPDHSMSLD
+439 RRGSDLSMTLD
-450 RSTQGSCARCARYG
+450 RPPQGSCARCA
-464 GGASFLVHSESQED
+464 S
-478 SALKEMGQGQQL
+478 QGQQL
-490 SSESL
+490 STESL
-495 QHLLE
+495 QQLLE

-524 LHKKILPSTASPA
+524 LHKKILPSPASPA

-551 GQTRQ
+551 GQTHQ
-556 GRGPELHP
+556 GRGPKLHP
-564 SAGPRRGLAGQEPA
+564 SAGPRRSLAGQEPA
-578 ADGQDEAGVR
+578 ADRQDEAGG
-588 KEAEGMGG
+588 EGGHSG
-596 AEKVATL
+596 LCTPEDVLPPRSTQQPAT
-603 DYLHLKMCSLHDQLS
+603 
-618 NLPLEGS
+618 
-625 TGTMGG
+625 
-631 GSSGGAPPKRGGPAP
+631 
-646 EQ
+646 

>member
-21 PPAGVESRSQLVPE
+21 PPVGVESRAQLVPE
-35 APGGVTNPAKGI
+35 APGGVTSPTKGI

-53 VSFHGWVCRTL
+53 VSFHG
-64 FGPWG
+64 
-69 ASSATPCLLL
+69 
-79 LPRVEPRMSH
+79 VEPRMSH

-112 AAVEPTDSS
+112 AAMEPDSS

-138 PASPTTPW
+138 PASPVPPW
-146 APDDPDI
+146 APEDPDI

-224 RSVEDAEI
+224 RSVEDAET

-277 FSRHGL
+277 LSRHGL
-283 GSVAPNQ
+283 SSATPNQ
-290 SCSGPPGSPEE
+290 GCSGPPGSPEE
-301 PPRLRGLVGWGTAPR
+301 PPRPRGLASSAWGMAPR
-316 SGESPYGS
+316 AGEGPSLTE
-324 DQELQKVSAG
+324 QELQKVSTG
-334 LEELRREVSSLTAR
+334 LEELRREVSSLAAR

-374 GQWERAQREQ
+374 GQWELAQREQ
-384 AQTARGLQELRGRAD
+384 AQSARGLQELRGRAD

-418 LEGLGPVKPIL
+418 LEALGPVKPVL
-429 EELGRQLQNP
+429 EELGRQLQNS
-439 RRGPDHSMSLD
+439 RRGADHVLNLD
-450 RSTQGSCARCARYG
+450 RSAQGPCARCA
-464 GGASFLVHSESQED
+464 S
-478 SALKEMGQGQQL
+478 QGQQL
-490 SSESL
+490 STESL
-495 QHLLE
+495 QQLLE

-510 KQRGLAPACPSCQR
+510 KQKGLAPACPSCQR
-524 LHKKILPSTASPA
+524 LHKKILPSPVSPA

-564 SAGPRRGLAGQEPA
+564 SAGPRRSRSGQEPT
-578 ADGQDEAGVR
+578 ADGQDEAGG
-588 KEAEGMGG
+588 EGGHFG
-596 AEKVATL
+596 LYAFEDVFPPRPAQPPAT
-603 DYLHLKMCSLHDQLS
+603 
-618 NLPLEGS
+618 
-625 TGTMGG
+625 
-631 GSSGGAPPKRGGPAP
+631 
-646 EQ
+646 

>member
-35 APGGVTNPAKGI
+35 TPGGVTSPVKGI
-47 TKKKKA
+47 AKKKKA
-53 VSFHGWVCRTL
+53 VSFHG
-64 FGPWG
+64 
-69 ASSATPCLLL
+69 
-79 LPRVEPRMSH
+79 VEPRMSH

-112 AAVEPTDSS
+112 AAMEPTDSS

-127 EDSGPLALPGP
+127 EDSSSLALPMP
-138 PASPTTPW
+138 PASPTPPW
-146 APDDPDI
+146 APDDPDV
-153 TELLSGVNSG
+153 TEILSGVNSG

-178 TRVNQHVQTLQS
+178 TRVNQHMQTLQS

-277 FSRHGL
+277 LSRHGL
-283 GSVAPNQ
+283 GPATQPPG
-290 SCSGPPGSPEE
+290 CSGPSGSPDE
-301 PPRLRGLVGWGTAPR
+301 PPRPRGLAPGGWGMGPR
-316 SGESPYGS
+316 AGEGPIVSE
-324 DQELQKVSAG
+324 QELQKVSAG
-334 LEELRREVSSLTAR
+334 LEELR
-348 WHQEEG
+348 
-354 AVQEALRLLGGL
+354 
-366 GGRLDGFL
+366 
-374 GQWERAQREQ
+374 
-384 AQTARGLQELRGRAD
+384 
-399 ELCTMVER
+399 VER

-429 EELGRQLQNP
+429 EELGRQFQSS
-439 RRGPDHSMSLD
+439 RRVSDLSMNLD
-450 RSTQGSCARCARYG
+450 RGAQGSFTRCA
-464 GGASFLVHSESQED
+464 S
-478 SALKEMGQGQQL
+478 QGQQL
-490 SSESL
+490 STESL
-495 QHLLE
+495 QQLLE

-524 LHKKILPSTASPA
+524 LHKKILVPRTMGHHGPVCDQ
-537 APTLLSPG
+537 G
-545 AGAPGL
+545 RGRGAPG
-551 GQTRQ
+551 TRILL
-556 GRGPELHP
+556 ELERQ
-564 SAGPRRGLAGQEPA
+564 ALAKHVRAEA
-578 ADGQDEAGVR
+578 LSSTLRLAQDEALR
-588 KEAEGMGG
+588 AKNLLLTDKMKPE
-596 AEKVATL
+596 EKVAAL

-631 GSSGGAPPKRGGPAP
+631 GSGGGTPPKRGGPTP

>member
-21 PPAGVESRSQLVPE
+21 PPAGVESRCQLVPE

-53 VSFHGWVCRTL
+53 VSFHG
-64 FGPWG
+64 
-69 ASSATPCLLL
+69 
-79 LPRVEPRMSH
+79 VEPRMSH

-262 QEAELQELEQKLEAG
+262 QETELQELEQKLEAG
-277 FSRHGL
+277 FSRLGL

-290 SCSGPPGSPEE
+290 GCSGPPGSPEE

-429 EELGRQLQNP
+429 EELGRQFQNP

-450 RSTQGSCARCARYG
+450 RSTQGSCARCA
-464 GGASFLVHSESQED
+464 S
-478 SALKEMGQGQQL
+478 QGQQL

-524 LHKKILPSTASPA
+524 LHKKILELERQALAKHVRAEALSST
-537 APTLLSPG
+537 L
-545 AGAPGL
+545 
-551 GQTRQ
+551 R
-556 GRGPELHP
+556 
-564 SAGPRRGLAGQEPA
+564 LA
-578 ADGQDEAGVR
+578 QDEALR
-588 KEAEGMGG
+588 AKNLLLTDKMKPE
-596 AEKVATL
+596 EKVATL

>member
-1 MASVVVKTIWQSK
+1 MRQACGDRNFEGQWSKEVDSLRGRSPWERGAPHAMASVVVKTIWQSK

-35 APGGVTNPAKGI
+35 APGGVTSPAKGI
-47 TKKKKA
+47 SKKKKA
-53 VSFHGWVCRTL
+53 VSFHG
-64 FGPWG
+64 
-69 ASSATPCLLL
+69 
-79 LPRVEPRMSH
+79 VEPRMSH

-112 AAVEPTDSS
+112 ATMEPTDSS

-127 EDSGPLALPGP
+127 DDSGLLALPGP
-138 PASPTTPW
+138 PASPTPPW

-153 TELLSGVNSG
+153 TEILNGVNSG

-232 KTNVLKQNSALLEEK
+232 KTNVLKQNSALLE
-247 LRYLQQQLQDETPRR
+247 DETPRR

-277 FSRHGL
+277 LSRHGL
-283 GSVAPNQ
+283 GPAAQ
-290 SCSGPPGSPEE
+290 PPGSSGSPGSPKE
-301 PPRLRGLVGWGTAPR
+301 PPRPRSLAPGGWGMGPR
-316 SGESPYGS
+316 TGESPIGS
-324 DQELQKVSAG
+324 EQELQKVSAG

-384 AQTARGLQELRGRAD
+384 AQTARGLQELRGRTD

-407 SAVSVASLRSE
+407 SAVSVASLRSD

-429 EELGRQLQNP
+429 EELGRQFQSS
-439 RRGPDHSMSLD
+439 RRGSDLSMNLD
-450 RSTQGSCARCARYG
+450 RGPQGSCARCA
-464 GGASFLVHSESQED
+464 S
-478 SALKEMGQGQQL
+478 QGQQL
-490 SSESL
+490 STESL
-495 QHLLE
+495 QQLLE

-510 KQRGLAPACPSCQR
+510 KQRGLAPACPNCQR
-524 LHKKILPSTASPA
+524 LHKKILELERQALAKHVRAEALSST
-537 APTLLSPG
+537 L
-545 AGAPGL
+545 
-551 GQTRQ
+551 R
-556 GRGPELHP
+556 
-564 SAGPRRGLAGQEPA
+564 LA
-578 ADGQDEAGVR
+578 QDEALR
-588 KEAEGMGG
+588 AKNLLLTDKMKPEEKG
-596 AEKVATL
+596 AAL

-631 GSSGGAPPKRGGPAP
+631 GSGGGTPPKRGGPAP

>member
-1 MASVVVKTIWQSK
+1 
-14 EIHEAGD
+14 
-21 PPAGVESRSQLVPE
+21 
-35 APGGVTNPAKGI
+35 
-47 TKKKKA
+47 
-53 VSFHGWVCRTL
+53 
-64 FGPWG
+64 
-69 ASSATPCLLL
+69 
-79 LPRVEPRMSH
+79 MSH

-121 GTDSTT
+121 ATDSITD
-127 EDSGPLALPGP
+127 DSGLLALPS
-138 PASPTTPW
+138 ASPTPPW
-146 APDDPDI
+146 APEDPDI

-204 EAEELEGYCS
+204 EAEELEGYCT

-262 QEAELQELEQKLEAG
+262 QEAQLQELEQKLEAG
-277 FSRHGL
+277 LSRQGL
-283 GSVAPNQ
+283 SLAAQPPG
-290 SCSGPPGSPEE
+290 CSGPPGSPDE
-301 PPRLRGLVGWGTAPR
+301 PPRQRSLAPGGRGLGPR
-316 SGESPYGS
+316 AGEGLILS

-334 LEELRREVSSLTAR
+334 LEELR
-348 WHQEEG
+348 
-354 AVQEALRLLGGL
+354 
-366 GGRLDGFL
+366 
-374 GQWERAQREQ
+374 
-384 AQTARGLQELRGRAD
+384 
-399 ELCTMVER
+399 VER
-407 SAVSVASLRSE
+407 SAVSVASLRND
-418 LEGLGPVKPIL
+418 LEGLGPMKPIL
-429 EELGRQLQNP
+429 EELGRQFQSS
-439 RRGPDHSMSLD
+439 RRGSDLTMSLD
-450 RSTQGSCARCARYG
+450 RVPQGPCMRCA
-464 GGASFLVHSESQED
+464 S
-478 SALKEMGQGQQL
+478 QGQQL
-490 SSESL
+490 STESL
-495 QHLLE
+495 QQLLE

-510 KQRGLAPACPSCQR
+510 KQKGLAPACPSCQR
-524 LHKKILPSTASPA
+524 LHKKILPSQASPA

-564 SAGPRRGLAGQEPA
+564 SDGPRRGLAGQEPA

-588 KEAEGMGG
+588 KEAEGKGG
-596 AEKVATL
+596 GEKAASL

-618 NLPLEGS
+618 TLPLEGS

-631 GSSGGAPPKRGGPAP
+631 GGSGGGTPPKRGGPNS
-646 EQ
+646 

>member
-21 PPAGVESRSQLVPE
+21 PPAGVDSRCQLVPE
-35 APGGVTNPAKGI
+35 APGGVTIPAKGI
-47 TKKKKA
+47 SKKKKA
-53 VSFHGWVCRTL
+53 VSFHG
-64 FGPWG
+64 
-69 ASSATPCLLL
+69 
-79 LPRVEPRMSH
+79 VEPRMSH

-127 EDSGPLALPGP
+127 EDSGPLVLPGP
-138 PASPTTPW
+138 PASPTLPW

-153 TELLSGVNSG
+153 TEILSGVNSG
-163 LVRAKDSITSLKEKT
+163 LVRAKDSITSLKERT

-214 QLKENCRKVT
+214 QLKGRRPGVLTQENCRKVT
-224 RSVEDAEI
+224 RSVEDAEM
-232 KTNVLKQNSALLEEK
+232 KTNLLKQNSAMLEEK

-277 FSRHGL
+277 LSRHGL
-283 GSVAPNQ
+283 GPAAPPQ
-290 SCSGPPGSPEE
+290 GCSGPPGSPDE
-301 PPRLRGLVGWGTAPR
+301 PPRPRGLAPGGWGVGPR
-316 SGESPYGS
+316 AGESPHVS
-324 DQELQKVSAG
+324 EQELQKVSAG

-399 ELCTMVER
+399 ELCTM
-407 SAVSVASLRSE
+407 SE

-429 EELGRQLQNP
+429 EELGRQFQNS
-439 RRGPDHSMSLD
+439 RRGPDLSVTLD
-450 RSTQGSCARCARYG
+450 RSPQGSCARCA
-464 GGASFLVHSESQED
+464 S
-478 SALKEMGQGQQL
+478 QGQQL
-490 SSESL
+490 STESL
-495 QHLLE
+495 QQLLE

-524 LHKKILPSTASPA
+524 LHKKILELERQALAKHVRAEALSST
-537 APTLLSPG
+537 L
-545 AGAPGL
+545 
-551 GQTRQ
+551 R
-556 GRGPELHP
+556 
-564 SAGPRRGLAGQEPA
+564 LA
-578 ADGQDEAGVR
+578 QDEALR
-588 KEAEGMGG
+588 AKNLLLTDKMKPE
-596 AEKVATL
+596 EKVAAL
-603 DYLHLKMCSLHDQLS
+603 DYLHLKMCSLHDQIS
-618 NLPLEGS
+618 SLPLEGS

-631 GSSGGAPPKRGGPAP
+631 GSSGGTPPKRGGPAP

>member
-35 APGGVTNPAKGI
+35 TPGGVTSPVKGI
-47 TKKKKA
+47 AKKKKA
-53 VSFHGWVCRTL
+53 VSFHG
-64 FGPWG
+64 
-69 ASSATPCLLL
+69 
-79 LPRVEPRMSH
+79 VEPRMSH

-112 AAVEPTDSS
+112 AAMEPTDSS

-127 EDSGPLALPGP
+127 EDSSSLALPVP
-138 PASPTTPW
+138 PASPTPPW
-146 APDDPDI
+146 VPDDPDI
-153 TELLSGVNSG
+153 MEILKKSLPPGLMEQEHQESKRRSPGPQFHQLFQGRIKSGVNSG

-214 QLKENCRKVT
+214 QLKE
-224 RSVEDAEI
+224 
-232 KTNVLKQNSALLEEK
+232 K

-277 FSRHGL
+277 LSRHGL
-283 GSVAPNQ
+283 GPATQPSG
-290 SCSGPPGSPEE
+290 CSGPPGSPDE
-301 PPRLRGLVGWGTAPR
+301 PPRPRGLASGGWGMGPR
-316 SGESPYGS
+316 PGEGPIVSE
-324 DQELQKVSAG
+324 QELQKVSAG

-429 EELGRQLQNP
+429 EELGRQFQSS
-439 RRGPDHSMSLD
+439 RRVSDLSLNLD
-450 RSTQGSCARCARYG
+450 RGAQGSCTRCA
-464 GGASFLVHSESQED
+464 S
-478 SALKEMGQGQQL
+478 QGQQL
-490 SSESL
+490 STESL
-495 QHLLE
+495 QQLLE

-524 LHKKILPSTASPA
+524 LHKKILPSPASPA

-564 SAGPRRGLAGQEPA
+564 SAGPRRSLAGQEPA

-588 KEAEGMGG
+588 KQAEGMGG
-596 AEKVATL
+596 GEKVATL

-631 GSSGGAPPKRGGPAP
+631 GSGGGTPPKRGGPTP

>member
-21 PPAGVESRSQLVPE
+21 PPAGVESRAQLVPE
-35 APGGVTNPAKGI
+35 APGGVTSPAKGI

-53 VSFHGWVCRTL
+53 VSFHG
-64 FGPWG
+64 
-69 ASSATPCLLL
+69 
-79 LPRVEPRMSH
+79 VEPRMSH

-112 AAVEPTDSS
+112 AAMEPDSS

-146 APDDPDI
+146 APEDPDI

-277 FSRHGL
+277 LSRHGL
-283 GSVAPNQ
+283 GPTTPIQ
-290 SCSGPPGSPEE
+290 GCSGPPGSPEE
-301 PPRLRGLVGWGTAPR
+301 PPRPRGLPSNGWGMAIR
-316 SGESPYGS
+316 AGEGPSLS
-324 DQELQKVSAG
+324 EQELQKVSSG
-334 LEELRREVSSLTAR
+334 LEELRREVSSLAAR

-384 AQTARGLQELRGRAD
+384 AQSARGLQELRGRAD

-418 LEGLGPVKPIL
+418 LEALGPVKPIL
-429 EELGRQLQNP
+429 EELGRQLQNS
-439 RRGPDHSMSLD
+439 RRGPDHVLNLD
-450 RSTQGSCARCARYG
+450 RPAQGPCPRCA
-464 GGASFLVHSESQED
+464 S
-478 SALKEMGQGQQL
+478 QGQQL
-490 SSESL
+490 STESL
-495 QHLLE
+495 QQLLE

-510 KQRGLAPACPSCQR
+510 KQKGLAPACPSCQR
-524 LHKKILPSTASPA
+524 LHKKILPSPVSPA

-564 SAGPRRGLAGQEPA
+564 SAGPRRSRSGQEPT

-588 KEAEGMGG
+588 TEAEGMGG
-596 AEKVATL
+596 GEKVATL
-603 DYLHLKMCSLHDQLS
+603 DYMHLKMCSLHDQLS
-618 NLPLEGS
+618 HLPLEGS
-625 TGTMGG
+625 TGAMGG
-631 GSSGGAPPKRGGPAP
+631 GSTGGAPPKRGGPGS

>member
-35 APGGVTNPAKGI
+35 APGGVTSPAKGI

-53 VSFHGWVCRTL
+53 VSFHG
-64 FGPWG
+64 
-69 ASSATPCLLL
+69 
-79 LPRVEPRMSH
+79 VEPRMSH

-112 AAVEPTDSS
+112 AAVEPDSS

-138 PASPTTPW
+138 PASPTPPW

-262 QEAELQELEQKLEAG
+262 QEAEMQELEQKLEAG
-277 FSRHGL
+277 LSRHGL
-283 GSVAPNQ
+283 CPSAVNQ
-290 SCSGPPGSPEE
+290 GCSGSSGNSEDTPRPRCLAPGAW
-301 PPRLRGLVGWGTAPR
+301 GVGSRA
-316 SGESPYGS
+316 GEVPYVS
-324 DQELQKVSAG
+324 EQELQKVSAG

-384 AQTARGLQELRGRAD
+384 AQSARGLQELRSRAD

-407 SAVSVASLRSE
+407 SAVNMASLRSE

-429 EELGRQLQNP
+429 EELGRQFQNS
-439 RRGPDHSMSLD
+439 RRGPDHSVNLD
-450 RSTQGSCARCARYG
+450 RSSQGSCTRCA
-464 GGASFLVHSESQED
+464 S
-478 SALKEMGQGQQL
+478 QGQQL
-490 SSESL
+490 STESL
-495 QHLLE
+495 QQLLE

-524 LHKKILPSTASPA
+524 LHKKILELERQALAKHVRAEALSST
-537 APTLLSPG
+537 L
-545 AGAPGL
+545 
-551 GQTRQ
+551 R
-556 GRGPELHP
+556 
-564 SAGPRRGLAGQEPA
+564 LA
-578 ADGQDEAGVR
+578 QDEALR
-588 KEAEGMGG
+588 AKNLLLTDKMKPE
-596 AEKVATL
+596 EKVAAL

-618 NLPLEGS
+618 HLPLEGS

>member
-21 PPAGVESRSQLVPE
+21 PPAGVESRSQMIPE
-35 APGGVTNPAKGI
+35 APGGVTSPAKGI
-47 TKKKKA
+47 AKKKKA
-53 VSFHGWVCRTL
+53 VSFHG
-64 FGPWG
+64 
-69 ASSATPCLLL
+69 
-79 LPRVEPRMSH
+79 VEPRMSH

-112 AAVEPTDSS
+112 AAVEATDSS
-121 GTDSTT
+121 VTDSTT
-127 EDSGPLALPGP
+127 EDSGSLALPMP
-138 PASPTTPW
+138 PTSPTPPW
-146 APDDPDI
+146 TPDDPDI

-214 QLKENCRKVT
+214 QLKGPCPGVLTQENCRKVT

-262 QEAELQELEQKLEAG
+262 QEAQLQELEQKLEAG
-277 FSRHGL
+277 LSRQGC
-283 GSVAPNQ
+283 A
-290 SCSGPPGSPEE
+290 GPPGSPDD
-301 PPRLRGLVGWGTAPR
+301 PPRPRGLALGCWGAGAR
-316 SGESPYGS
+316 AGEGLIMSE
-324 DQELQKVSAG
+324 QEVQKVSAG
-334 LEELRREVSSLTAR
+334 LEDLRREVSSLTAR

-384 AQTARGLQELRGRAD
+384 AQTARGLQELRGRTD

-407 SAVSVASLRSE
+407 SAVSVASLRSD

-429 EELGRQLQNP
+429 EELGRQFQSS
-439 RRGPDHSMSLD
+439 RRGSDLSMNLD
-450 RSTQGSCARCARYG
+450 RSSQGSCTRCA
-464 GGASFLVHSESQED
+464 S
-478 SALKEMGQGQQL
+478 QGQQL
-490 SSESL
+490 STESL
-495 QHLLE
+495 QQLLE

-524 LHKKILPSTASPA
+524 LHKKILELERQALAKHVRAEALSST
-537 APTLLSPG
+537 L
-545 AGAPGL
+545 
-551 GQTRQ
+551 R
-556 GRGPELHP
+556 
-564 SAGPRRGLAGQEPA
+564 LA
-578 ADGQDEAGVR
+578 QDEALR
-588 KEAEGMGG
+588 AKNLLLTDKMKPE
-596 AEKVATL
+596 EKVASL

-631 GSSGGAPPKRGGPAP
+631 GSSGGTPPKRGGPTP

>member
-21 PPAGVESRSQLVPE
+21 PPAGVESRSQVVPE
-35 APGGVTNPAKGI
+35 APGGVATPAKGI

-53 VSFHGWVCRTL
+53 VSFHG
-64 FGPWG
+64 
-69 ASSATPCLLL
+69 
-79 LPRVEPRMSH
+79 VEPRMSH

-112 AAVEPTDSS
+112 AAMEPTDSS

-127 EDSGPLALPGP
+127 DDNGPLALPVP
-138 PASPTTPW
+138 PASPTQPW
-146 APDDPDI
+146 ASDDPDI
-153 TELLSGVNSG
+153 TEILSGVNSG

-247 LRYLQQQLQDETPRR
+247 LRFLQQQLQDETPRR
-262 QEAELQELEQKLEAG
+262 QEAELQELEQKLDAG
-277 FSRHGL
+277 LSRHGL
-283 GSVAPNQ
+283 GPVALSPG
-290 SCSGPPGSPEE
+290 CSGPPGSPDE
-301 PPRLRGLVGWGTAPR
+301 PPRPRSIAPGGWGMGPR
-316 SGESPYGS
+316 AGEGPIISE
-324 DQELQKVSAG
+324 QELQKVSAG

-384 AQTARGLQELRGRAD
+384 AQAARGLQELRGRAD

-407 SAVSVASLRSE
+407 SAVSVASLRSD

-429 EELGRQLQNP
+429 EELGRQFQSS
-439 RRGPDHSMSLD
+439 RRGSDLSMNLD
-450 RSTQGSCARCARYG
+450 RPPQGSCARCA
-464 GGASFLVHSESQED
+464 SQG
-478 SALKEMGQGQQL
+478 SQL

-495 QHLLE
+495 QQLLE

-524 LHKKILPSTASPA
+524 LHKKILPSPASPA

-564 SAGPRRGLAGQEPA
+564 SAGPRRSLAGQEPA
-578 ADGQDEAGVR
+578 ADGQDEAGG
-588 KEAEGMGG
+588 EGGHSRLSTL
-596 AEKVATL
+596 EDVLPPRSTQQPAT
-603 DYLHLKMCSLHDQLS
+603 
-618 NLPLEGS
+618 
-625 TGTMGG
+625 
-631 GSSGGAPPKRGGPAP
+631 
-646 EQ
+646 

>member
-35 APGGVTNPAKGI
+35 APGGVTSPAKGI
-47 TKKKKA
+47 AKKKKA
-53 VSFHGWVCRTL
+53 VSFHG
-64 FGPWG
+64 
-69 ASSATPCLLL
+69 
-79 LPRVEPRMSH
+79 VEPRMSH

-112 AAVEPTDSS
+112 AAMEPTDSS

-127 EDSGPLALPGP
+127 EDSGQLALPGP
-138 PASPTTPW
+138 PASPTPPW

-153 TELLSGVNSG
+153 TEILSGVNSG

-277 FSRHGL
+277 LSRHGL
-283 GSVAPNQ
+283 GPPSLPQ
-290 SCSGPPGSPEE
+290 GGSGPPGSPED
-301 PPRLRGLVGWGTAPR
+301 PPRSRSLASGGWGMGPR
-316 SGESPYGS
+316 AGEGPLASE
-324 DQELQKVSAG
+324 QELQKVSAG

-407 SAVSVASLRSE
+407 SAVSMASLRSE

-429 EELGRQLQNP
+429 EELGRQFQSS
-439 RRGPDHSMSLD
+439 RRGSDLSMSLD
-450 RSTQGSCARCARYG
+450 RSPQGSCARCA
-464 GGASFLVHSESQED
+464 S
-478 SALKEMGQGQQL
+478 QGQQL
-490 SSESL
+490 STESL
-495 QHLLE
+495 QQLLE

-524 LHKKILPSTASPA
+524 LHKKILRSPASPA

-564 SAGPRRGLAGQEPA
+564 PAGPRRSLEGQEPA
-578 ADGQDEAGVR
+578 ADRQDEAGG
-588 KEAEGMGG
+588 EGGRSRLY
-596 AEKVATL
+596 AFEDVFPPRSTQQPAT
-603 DYLHLKMCSLHDQLS
+603 
-618 NLPLEGS
+618 
-625 TGTMGG
+625 
-631 GSSGGAPPKRGGPAP
+631 
-646 EQ
+646 

>member
-21 PPAGVESRSQLVPE
+21 PPAGVESRSQVVPE
-35 APGGVTNPAKGI
+35 APGGVTTPAKGI

-53 VSFHGWVCRTL
+53 VSFHG
-64 FGPWG
+64 
-69 ASSATPCLLL
+69 
-79 LPRVEPRMSH
+79 VEPRMSH

-112 AAVEPTDSS
+112 AAMEPTDSS

-127 EDSGPLALPGP
+127 DDSGPLALPVP
-138 PASPTTPW
+138 PASPTQPW
-146 APDDPDI
+146 ASDDPDI
-153 TELLSGVNSG
+153 TEILSGVNSG

-214 QLKENCRKVT
+214 QLKE
-224 RSVEDAEI
+224 
-232 KTNVLKQNSALLEEK
+232 K
-247 LRYLQQQLQDETPRR
+247 LRFLQQQLQDETPRR
-262 QEAELQELEQKLEAG
+262 QEAELQELEQKLDAG
-277 FSRHGL
+277 LSRHGL
-283 GSVAPNQ
+283 GPVAP
-290 SCSGPPGSPEE
+290 SPGCSGPPGSPDE
-301 PPRLRGLVGWGTAPR
+301 PPRPRSMAPGGWGMGPR
-316 SGESPYGS
+316 AGEGPIISE
-324 DQELQKVSAG
+324 QELQKFSAG

-384 AQTARGLQELRGRAD
+384 AQAARGLQELRGRAD

-407 SAVSVASLRSE
+407 SAVSVASLRSD

-429 EELGRQLQNP
+429 EELGRQFQSS
-439 RRGPDHSMSLD
+439 RRGSDLSMNLD
-450 RSTQGSCARCARYG
+450 RPPQGSCARCA
-464 GGASFLVHSESQED
+464 SQG
-478 SALKEMGQGQQL
+478 SQL

-495 QHLLE
+495 QQLLE

-524 LHKKILPSTASPA
+524 LHKKILPSPASPA

-564 SAGPRRGLAGQEPA
+564 SAGPRRSLAGQEPA

-596 AEKVATL
+596 GEKVATL

-631 GSSGGAPPKRGGPAP
+631 GSGGTTPPKRGGPTP